1 MIRLTFV
8 CTASTAATR
17 RAAFP
22 LDEPLDK
29 FGAAEARAL
38 SLIPAFRTPPQHALT
53 SPALRARQTAE
64 LLRVDATP
72 DAALR
77 DLDYGR
83 WSGKTMAEIGAA
95 EQDAVA
101 AWLSDPSAA
110 PHGGESIAALFDRV
124 RGFLGGLGDG
134 TTVAV
139 THVPV
144 IRAAVAIVLDAPLS
158 SFWKI
163 DIAPL
168 ARAALH
174 GEAGRWRL
182 RSISD

>member
-8 CTASTAATR
+8 CNASTAAIR

-22 LDEPLDK
+22 LDEPLDP
-29 FGAAEARAL
+29 FGIAEANALAL
-38 SLIPAFRTPPQHALT
+38 SRPDRAFT

-64 LLRVDATP
+64 LLRLDATP

-83 WSGKTMAEIGAA
+83 WAGKTMAEIDAA
-95 EQDAVA
+95 EHDAVA
-101 AWLSDPSAA
+101 AWLGDPRAA
-110 PHGGESIAALFDRV
+110 PHGGESVAALFDRV
-124 RGFLGGLGDG
+124 RGFLGGLGEG

-139 THVPV
+139 THAPV
-144 IRAAVAIVLDAPLS
+144 MRAAVALALDAPLS

-168 ARAALH
+168 GRVGLN
-174 GEAGRWRL
+174 GERNRWRL
-182 RSISD
+182 RSISA